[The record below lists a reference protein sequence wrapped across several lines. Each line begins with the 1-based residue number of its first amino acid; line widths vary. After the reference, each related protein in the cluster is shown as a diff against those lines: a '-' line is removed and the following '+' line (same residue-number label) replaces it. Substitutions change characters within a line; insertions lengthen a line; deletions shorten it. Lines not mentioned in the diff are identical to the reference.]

1 MTFSKKQVTDALSKV
16 LLPDS
21 GQDLLSAKALK
32 NVQVFGNEVVVDIEI
47 SNPSLQYKKK
57 LK

>member
-1 MTFSKKQVTDALSKV
+1 MIFSKKQVTDALSKV

-21 GQDLLSAKALK
+21 GQDLLSAKALT

-47 SNPSLQYKKK
+47 SNPSLQYKKS
-57 LK
+57 